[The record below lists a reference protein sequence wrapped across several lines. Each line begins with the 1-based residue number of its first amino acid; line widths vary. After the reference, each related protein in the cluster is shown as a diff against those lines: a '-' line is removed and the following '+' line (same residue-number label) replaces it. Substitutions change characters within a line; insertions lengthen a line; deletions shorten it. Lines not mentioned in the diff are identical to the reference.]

1 MNADDST
8 GTATDGANLASGS
21 PAGDLEP
28 AGDLWKLRFTRHLA
42 HPPEKVWRAVTEP
55 GHLAAWFPQRIVGE
69 WVAGAPLRFEAQAGE
84 HPAFDGEVL
93 ACQPPSL
100 LEFRWG
106 PDVIRFE
113 IVPHDGGCTF
123 VLTDVFSELGKA
135 ARDAAGW
142 HTCVDLLEQ
151 HLAGAAAPTPAGERW
166 SEVHPGYVSKFGPDA
181 ATIGPPDPG

>member
-1 MNADDST
+1 MNANDST
-8 GTATDGANLASGS
+8 ATGGANAGTSS
-21 PAGDLEP
+21 RTGDLEP
-28 AGDLWKLRFTRHLA
+28 AGDRWKLRFSRDLA

-69 WVAGAPLRFEAQAGE
+69 WVTGAPLTFEAPAGE

-93 ACQPPSL
+93 ACEPPSL

-106 PDVIRFE
+106 TDVIRFE

-151 HLAGAAAPTPAGERW
+151 HLDGAAAPWPPTERW
-166 SEVHPGYVSKFGPDA
+166 NKVHPGYVRKFGPDA
-181 ATIGPPDPG
+181 ATIGPP